1 MNISRRVWLFTI
13 LFGVPLAFLYP
24 LSKGKPNT
32 KDLPYFGK
40 TEELAKKTE
49 IKDFLFYDID
59 SNVIN
64 KQSTE
69 GKTLVVS
76 TLIPSCPYYCPII
89 QKQLKFLVYDK
100 LYQRPAFKDLL
111 FISHL
116 IDTTGNKPNLSQFL
130 NEQVDYDFSRWK
142 IVVGEDNPIYDIDL
156 PNANLKNTDFISST
170 TIGGKAYYQ
179 MILLI
184 DRNRKVRGM
193 YQGEQTQQIEN
204 MRKDIRKLFIE
215 YKEEDFEKDNRNK

>member
-1 MNISRRVWLFTI
+1 MNISRRVWLFII

-40 TEELAKKTE
+40 TEELAKTTE

-64 KQSTE
+64 KESTE

-76 TLIPSCPYYCPII
+76 TLIPSCPYFCPII

-100 LYQRPAFKDLL
+100 LYLRPEFKDLL

-116 IDTTGNKPNLSQFL
+116 VDTTGAEPNLSQFL
-130 NEQVDYDFSRWK
+130 NEQEDYDFSRWK
-142 IVVGEDNPIYDIDL
+142 IVTGQDNPIYDIDL
-156 PNANLKNTDFISST
+156 PNANLKNTDFTTST

-184 DRNRKVRGM
+184 DRNRKVRGL

-215 YKEEDFEKDNRNK
+215 YKEEDFEKSQSH

>member
-1 MNISRRVWLFTI
+1 MNISRRVWLFII

-40 TEELAKKTE
+40 TEELAKTTE

-59 SNVIN
+59 SNLIN
-64 KQSTE
+64 KESTD

-76 TLIPSCPYYCPII
+76 TLIPSCPYFCPII

-100 LYQRPAFKDLL
+100 LYLRPEFKDLL
-111 FISHL
+111 FLSHL
-116 IDTTGNKPNLSQFL
+116 VDTTGAEPNLSQFL
-130 NEQVDYDFSRWK
+130 NEQEDYDFSRWK
-142 IVVGEDNPIYDIDL
+142 IVTGQDNPIYDIDL
-156 PNANLKNTDFISST
+156 PNANLKNTDFKSST

-184 DRNRKVRGM
+184 DRNRKVRGL

-215 YKEEDFEKDNRNK
+215 YKEEDFEKSQSN

>member
-1 MNISRRVWLFTI
+1 MNISRRVWLFII

-40 TEELAKKTE
+40 TEELAKTTE

-64 KQSTE
+64 KESTE

-76 TLIPSCPYYCPII
+76 TLIPSCPYFCPII

-100 LYQRPAFKDLL
+100 LYLRPEFKDLL

-116 IDTTGNKPNLSQFL
+116 VDTTGAEPNLSQFL
-130 NEQVDYDFSRWK
+130 NEQEDYDFSRWK
-142 IVVGEDNPIYDIDL
+142 IVTGQDNSIYDIDL
-156 PNANLKNTDFISST
+156 PNANLKNTDFKSST

-184 DRNRKVRGM
+184 DRNRKVRGL

-215 YKEEDFEKDNRNK
+215 YKEEDFEKSQSN